1 MTRNATSFPAGN
13 GAGWGGPANGPGKG
27 EGWGGPAGGKR
38 AQFAQGAKGRP
49 AGIRNGEGKA
59 ARARAA
65 FEDAAPEAAET
76 VIRIAQDKADPRAL
90 QAALAVLNRIGL
102 HEKAGV
108 EHSGAVAGFVI
119 AAPPEAEDA
128 AAWVRAYAPSPPPGE
143 D

>member
-1 MTRNATSFPAGN
+1 MMKNATSFPAGN
-13 GAGWGGPANGPGKG
+13 GAGYGGPANGPGKG
-27 EGWGGPAGGKR
+27 EGWGGPAGGMR

-76 VIRIAQDKADPRAL
+76 VIRIARNPDDPRAL

-102 HEKAGV
+102 HEKSGLEMTGAEG
-108 EHSGAVAGFVI
+108 GAVITRIERVVI
-119 AAPPEAEDA
+119 DP
-128 AAWVRAYAPSPPPGE
+128 
-143 D
+143 